1 MTHLRQRLGLLLA
14 SMSVASL
21 GIAGC
26 SSQDQTNAQTNQP
39 QTLVQTGQQTGV
51 QTPQREPDVVYVP
64 TPQEVVDQML
74 ALAKVTKND
83 VLYDLGSG
91 DGRIPITAAQ
101 KFGTRGFGIDI
112 NPERI
117 KEANANAQKAGVTD
131 RVKFLNQDLFTTDVS
146 QATVVTLYLLPQLNV
161 KLRPQL
167 FKQLKPGTRIVS
179 HDFDMGKWKPDRVV
193 QTQEGS
199 TIYLWTI
206 PKKIPA
212 NLSSSVPTSS
222 SSES

>member
-131 RVKFLNQDLFTTDVS
+131 RVKFLNQDLFTTDIS

-167 FKQLKPGTRIVS
+167 FKQLKPGTRVVS
-179 HDFDMGKWKPDRVV
+179 HDFDMGEWKPDRVV